1 MIHVVNLS
9 SLTLLGSYY
18 SSDQAVNRAGDDPE
32 LDLCEGRRSHVKHV
46 LATAKA
52 ESWSPERVRA
62 ELSRQP
68 GEPATEAEAEGEAV
82 TVQPDM
88 PPVTEQPEFAT
99 EPEGP
104 PDGEHP

>member
-52 ESWSPERVRA
+52 ESWSADRVRA

-68 GEPATEAEAEGEAV
+68 EPAPEAEAEGEAV

-88 PPVTEQPEFAT
+88 PEFAT